1 MIALKNQSTFN
12 NFSLLYSKATPSF
25 FNSFEEHIQLEN
37 IIPKSVK
44 QKYYSTVGSKRKYS
58 LTSMIKFFI

>member
-25 FNSFEEHIQLEN
+25 FNFFEEHIQLEN
-37 IIPKSVK
+37 II
-44 QKYYSTVGSKRKYS
+44 Q
-58 LTSMIKFFI
+58 L

>member
-25 FNSFEEHIQLEN
+25 FNFFEEHIQLEN
-37 IIPKSVK
+37 IIPKSVI
-44 QKYYSTVGSKRKYS
+44 YTYF
-58 LTSMIKFFI
+58 IHKFKG